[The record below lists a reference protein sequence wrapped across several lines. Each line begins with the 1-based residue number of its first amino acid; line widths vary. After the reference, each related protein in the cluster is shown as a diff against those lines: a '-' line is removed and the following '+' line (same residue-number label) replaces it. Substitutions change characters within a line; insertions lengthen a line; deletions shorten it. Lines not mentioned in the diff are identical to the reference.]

1 MQEKQIMNTFLKYA
15 PNVFV
20 AKCTER
26 HAKGDVITM
35 TSKYGKESEYIVHNF
50 IMELKDGTFVYSI
63 TRADGRNFQDF
74 AREKAERVQSWQ
86 NTAMKKSDEKWKQ
99 SHEGRDFLALAEP
112 IKVGHHSERKHRAL
126 IQRNHDR
133 MDKAMEFQKK
143 AESYEGKKQYWEGRA
158 SEINLS
164 MPESIEYWEYK
175 LEQAKEYHEGLK
187 SGKYKRDHSY
197 SLTYA
202 KKAVNEAEKNYQIAY
217 KLWRND

>member
-1 MQEKQIMNTFLKYA
+1 MNTFLKYA

-20 AKCTER
+20 AKSTER
-26 HAKGDVITM
+26 HVKGDVITM

-50 IMELKDGTFVYSI
+50 IAELKDGAFIYSI
-63 TRADGRNFQDF
+63 TRADGKTFQDF

-86 NTAMKKSDEKWKQ
+86 STAIKKSNEKWKQ

-112 IKVGHHSERKHRAL
+112 IKVGHHSEKRHRAL

-133 MDKAMEFQKK
+133 MDKAMELKKK
-143 AESYEGKKQYWEGRA
+143 AESYEGRKQYWENR
-158 SEINLS
+158 SCEINLS

-175 LEQAKEYHEGLK
+175 LEEATEYHEGLK
-187 SGKYKRDHSY
+187 IGKYPRSHSY
-197 SLTYA
+197 SLAYA
-202 KKAVNEAEKNYQIAY
+202 KKAVNEAEKNYKIAH